1 MLALRFAAVL
11 GLVFWVGGLAVL
23 GSIAAPALFDAL
35 GAARGP
41 EGRALAGAA
50 FGATLQRFQ
59 FASYICAGIILG
71 SLVVRAVLGPRP
83 RHFAARMIL
92 SVLMIA
98 ASAWTGFVLIPQ
110 IARAQLALGAPALS
124 PGADDPRRQEFG
136 RLHGMSTALQFVPL
150 VGGLAL
156 LLFELKD

>member
-23 GSIAAPALFDAL
+23 GGIAAPALFEAL

-50 FGATLQRFQ
+50 FGAALERFQ

-71 SLVVRAVLGPRP
+71 SLVLRAVLGPRP

-110 IARAQLALGAPALS
+110 IARAQPAIGA
-124 PGADDPRRQEFG
+124 PGADDSRRQEFG